1 MPPLQELMVEAANP
15 ISEND
20 LKIELSGFFFEPFDA
35 LEPEFKFIMLEAL
48 FDVVLSIAEHAIE

>member
-20 LKIELSGFFFEPFDA
+20 LKIELSGFFFEAFDA
-35 LEPEFKFIMLEAL
+35 LGPEFKFIMLEAL